1 MAPPIVYFDTSIFIE
16 IAAKKSKYK
25 RHIKTLLKEL
35 GEERARIYTSIITV
49 EEVSVAAY
57 RPGEIA
63 RDTYGDVKAV
73 GAKVRG
79 IDKDIALTCAKNEAS
94 LKYMADQEDA
104 KRDKSKPEPLDRQI
118 ERACENRRRRWD
130 CFHVATA
137 QVLHCTELYTTDD
150 KLLKRPA
157 QLGIKSLRAV
167 LPGTSLKRV
176 SRPLTAGAGEI
187 EV

>member
-1 MAPPIVYFDTSIFIE
+1 MQTSPAITSQRLMHSGENTRKHSEIELRKKFWLILEGSKLAPPIVYFDTSIFIE

-79 IDKDIALTCAKNEAS
+79 IDKDIALTCAKN
-94 LKYMADQEDA
+94 
-104 KRDKSKPEPLDRQI
+104 
-118 ERACENRRRRWD
+118 
-130 CFHVATA
+130 
-137 QVLHCTELYTTDD
+137 
-150 KLLKRPA
+150 
-157 QLGIKSLRAV
+157 
-167 LPGTSLKRV
+167 
-176 SRPLTAGAGEI
+176 
-187 EV
+187 